1 MTQHLFVVFVIIVD
15 YWNGLVLLGGFDLA
29 VLLSASGLL
38 RLVTSIFVT
47 ILVLN
52 RCVGNDFFLII

>member
-1 MTQHLFVVFVIIVD
+1 MTQHLFVVFIVIVD

-38 RLVTSIFVT
+38 RLVTSIFVI
-47 ILVLN
+47 ILVLI